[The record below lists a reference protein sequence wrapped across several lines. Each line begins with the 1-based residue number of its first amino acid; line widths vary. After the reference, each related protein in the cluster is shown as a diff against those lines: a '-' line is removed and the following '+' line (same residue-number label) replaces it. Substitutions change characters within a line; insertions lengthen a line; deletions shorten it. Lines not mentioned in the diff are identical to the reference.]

1 MAYPKKPERKPGET
15 DSDFSA
21 RIEAW
26 IVRLEA
32 AKEKRRKY
40 YTENAERIR
49 EQRRKRRA
57 EHLAQC
63 REHDREYNRK
73 YRAENAE
80 KFREYRRKYY
90 AEHAERERE
99 RNRKCY
105 AEHAELYREYSR
117 KYRAENAERVRERE
131 RKYRAK
137 HAEQRRERCRKWH
150 VENVEHVREYRTE
163 NVERVR
169 EYVRKYR
176 AENAEKFREY
186 RRKYRAENI
195 EKFRERARRY
205 CAENA
210 ERRRERERER
220 YAKKLGL
227 SRAEYLKTIR
237 HARGV
242 KASFGEAVVCCYLE
256 SAGIKFERE
265 KAFDWLRN
273 SETGRMFRCDFYLPD
288 LGTVIEYNGP
298 QHYGYRIH
306 GCFKPED
313 LARRMVMDAEKT
325 EKITARGLR
334 LIAIPGDEIRKAEQI
349 RLYLARELASDGRAD
364 SK

>member
-1 MAYPKKPERKPGET
+1 MGYPKKPERKPGET

-26 IVRLEA
+26 TVRFEA
-32 AKEKRRKY
+32 AKERAREYMRKYRAENAERLREQRRKY
-40 YTENAERIR
+40 YTENAER
-49 EQRRKRRA
+49 
-57 EHLAQC
+57 
-63 REHDREYNRK
+63 
-73 YRAENAE
+73 
-80 KFREYRRKYY
+80 
-90 AEHAERERE
+90 ERE
-99 RNRKCY
+99 RNRKSY
-105 AEHAELYREYSR
+105 AEHAEQYREYSR
-117 KYRAENAERVRERE
+117 KYRAENAARVRERE

-137 HAEQRRERCRKWH
+137 HAEQRRERCRKWY

-163 NVERVR
+163 NAERIR
-169 EYVRKYR
+169 EQLYKYR

-186 RRKYRAENI
+186 RRKYRAENA
-195 EKFRERARRY
+195 EKFRERERKY

-210 ERRRERERER
+210 ERRRERARER

-242 KASFGEAVVCCYLE
+242 KASLGEAVICCYLE

-273 SETGRMFRCDFYLPD
+273 SETGRLFRCDFYLPD
-288 LGTVIEYNGP
+288 LGAVIEYNGP
-298 QHYGYRIH
+298 QHYGYRIR
-306 GCFKPED
+306 GCFKSED
-313 LARRMVMDAEKT
+313 LARRMVMDMEKA

-334 LIAIPGDEIRKAEQI
+334 LIVIPGDEICKAEQI
-349 RLYLARELASDGRAD
+349 RWYLARELASDGRAD

>member
-1 MAYPKKPERKPGET
+1 MTYPKKPERKPGET

-32 AKEKRRKY
+32 AKEKALERARKY
-40 YTENAERIR
+40 RAENAERIR
-49 EQRRKRRA
+49 ER
-57 EHLAQC
+57 
-63 REHDREYNRK
+63 DREYMRK
-73 YRAENAE
+73 WRAENAE

-90 AEHAERERE
+90 TENAERERE

-105 AEHAELYREYSR
+105 AERAEQYCEQKR
-117 KYRAENAERVRERE
+117 KYRAENAERVREQD
-131 RKYRAK
+131 RKSRVK
-137 HAEQRRERCRKWH
+137 HAEQRRERCRKWY
-150 VENVEHVREYRTE
+150 VENAEHVREYRTE
-163 NVERVR
+163 NAERTR
-169 EYVRKYR
+169 EYMRKWRAENAEWYREYRRKYYT
-176 AENAEKFREY
+176 ENAEKFRE
-186 RRKYRAENI
+186 RDRK
-195 EKFRERARRY
+195 Y

-210 ERRRERERER
+210 ERRRERARER

-227 SRAEYLKTIR
+227 SRAEYLKTTR

-265 KAFDWLRN
+265 KTFAWLRN
-273 SETGRMFRCDFYLPD
+273 SETGRQFRCDFYLPD

-298 QHYGYRIH
+298 QHYGYPIH

-313 LARRMVMDAEKT
+313 IARRMVMDVEKA

-349 RLYLARELASDGRAD
+349 RWYLARELASDGRAD

>member
-1 MAYPKKPERKPGET
+1 MTYPKKPERKPGET

-32 AKEKRRKY
+32 AKERKRKY
-40 YTENAERIR
+40 YTENAERIC
-49 EQRRKRRA
+49 EQRRKR
-57 EHLAQC
+57 
-63 REHDREYNRK
+63 
-73 YRAENAE
+73 
-80 KFREYRRKYY
+80 Y

-99 RNRKCY
+99 RNRECY
-105 AEHAELYREYSR
+105 AKHAEQYREYSR

-131 RKYRAK
+131 RKYRVK
-137 HAEQRRERCRKWH
+137 HAEQRRERCRKWY
-150 VENVEHVREYRTE
+150 VENAEHVREYRTE
-163 NVERVR
+163 NAERAR
-169 EYVRKYR
+169 EYMRKWRAENAEWYREYRRKYYT
-176 AENAEKFREY
+176 ENAEKFRE
-186 RRKYRAENI
+186 RDRK
-195 EKFRERARRY
+195 Y

-242 KASFGEAVVCCYLE
+242 KASLGEAVVCCYLE

-265 KAFDWLRN
+265 KTFDWLRN
-273 SETGRMFRCDFYLPD
+273 SETGRLFRCDFYLPD

-298 QHYGYRIH
+298 QHYGYRIR
-306 GCFKPED
+306 GCFKLED
-313 LARRMVMDAEKT
+313 LARRMVMDVEKA

-334 LIAIPGDEIRKAEQI
+334 LIVIPGDEIREAERI
-349 RLYLARELASDGRAD
+349 RRYLARELASDGRAD
-364 SK
+364 SKWSS